1 MALNFPSS
9 PSANTTYTFSGKTW
23 TYNGN
28 AWALASSTLSTNV
41 VQEGSNLYFTTSR
54 ARNSIDAA
62 AGGPI
67 AYNATTGNVSLNTS
81 GVTANT
87 YGGGSLIPVFT
98 VDQYGRI
105 TGVTDTQITASG
117 TGGFTVS
124 TTTVFPGHSGN
135 VDYGDL
141 TTITADAFGVSLGT
155 TYDCM
160 EPNGSI
166 VSEDLAV
173 L

>member
-1 MALNFPSS
+1 
-9 PSANTTYTFSGKTW
+9 
-23 TYNGN
+23 
-28 AWALASSTLSTNV
+28 
-41 VQEGSNLYFTTSR
+41 
-54 ARNSIDAA
+54 
-62 AGGPI
+62 
-67 AYNATTGNVSLNTS
+67 
-81 GVTANT
+81 
-87 YGGGSLIPVFT
+87 
-98 VDQYGRI
+98 
-105 TGVTDTQITASG
+105 
-117 TGGFTVS
+117 
-124 TTTVFPGHSGN
+124 VFPGHSGN